1 MSIPI
6 IFNVEAVNS
15 QNEASVRAARRGGV
29 KLCNYSWKATRQ
41 KLPRGS
47 WERSAGSAKAGSRRV
62 KRGERC
68 QRKTARFGAVVLGIN
83 RNTKNPTHMY
93 VRTRFVR
100 RRSAN
105 REAVALPRSEKTG
118 GGWSGVGVGAAGVTS
133 EPPVLRVLRIDF

>member
-62 KRGERC
+62 KRGESAREK
-68 QRKTARFGAVVLGIN
+68 QHGSGWLSWELTETQKTPHTYMCEPGLSVEGALI
-83 RNTKNPTHMY
+83 
-93 VRTRFVR
+93 
-100 RRSAN
+100 
-105 REAVALPRSEKTG
+105 EEL
-118 GGWSGVGVGAAGVTS
+118 
-133 EPPVLRVLRIDF
+133 